1 MRHHMFV
8 PQSRADRCH
17 PTPAFWS
24 GVVVCESCWVSMK
37 TTLQYRPTSSAAVA
51 AAISTPGVSSGGQS
65 ENDQPIST
73 YKHPEP
79 RHRADYPR
87 EYAVLTQQQRKALEA
102 RTLLAFEEESFSLA
116 SKIRADALRR
126 AAN

>member
-1 MRHHMFV
+1 
-8 PQSRADRCH
+8 
-17 PTPAFWS
+17 
-24 GVVVCESCWVSMK
+24 MK

-51 AAISTPGVSSGGQS
+51 AAISTPGVSSGGPS

-126 AAN
+126 AANSRVHSPAVTAPTGASTSTATSSVAGAH